1 MSTHVAAAESN
12 GSNGQLLRNRF
23 FQTVLFSNVL
33 LQIGIW
39 VRNFAIL
46 LYVTDKTGND
56 PNSLSLISVAE
67 FAPIFIFSFI
77 GGAFA
82 DRWRPKLTMIWCDIL
97 SAVSVFVVLLT
108 IMFETWEAIYFAT
121 FVSAILS
128 QFSQPSVMKLF
139 KQHIPPAQL
148 QSAMAVFQT
157 LVAIFMVLGPS
168 LGVIVYSNFGIHVS
182 IAVMGVAFLLS
193 ALVLVRLPKDV
204 AVEKKDV
211 QQRHFTREIA
221 EGFRYVW
228 RSPVL
233 RTLCGVFALAGL
245 AVGVMQTLGMF
256 IVTERLG
263 KPKEFLQF
271 MLMINGIA
279 MLIGGAS
286 VMLVAKKLSPQ
297 KMLAIGMV
305 AGALCAVGIGYS
317 TNTALTLIL
326 QFVSGLFFPIIQV
339 AISTM
344 MLQWSEESIVGR
356 VNGVLSPM
364 FVGMM
369 VISMSLA
376 GPVKKILPLITIYS
390 IAGGVMFLGMLLLL
404 PIFKHKAPEHANK
417 QPSPS
422 GMGAH

>member
-1 MSTHVAAAESN
+1 MSTHVAATESN
-12 GSNGQLLRNRF
+12 TNGQLLRNRF
-23 FQTVLFSNVL
+23 FQTVLLSNVL

-46 LYVTDKTGND
+46 LYVTDKTGDD
-56 PNSLSLISVAE
+56 PIAVSLISVAE
-67 FAPIFIFSFI
+67 FAPIFVFSFI
-77 GGAFA
+77 GGTFA

-108 IMFETWEAIYFAT
+108 IMFETWEAVYFAT

-148 QSAMAVFQT
+148 QSAMAIFQT

-168 LGVIVYSNFGIHVS
+168 LGVIVYNNFDIHVS

-193 ALVLVRLPKDV
+193 ALVLVRLPKD
-204 AVEKKDV
+204 APVEKVDAKE
-211 QQRHFTREIA
+211 RHLRREIA

-245 AVGVMQTLGMF
+245 AVGIMQTLGLF

-297 KMLAIGMV
+297 KMLAIGML
-305 AGALCAVGIGYS
+305 AGALCSVGIGYS
-317 TNTALTLIL
+317 TNVMLTLVL
-326 QFVSGLFFPIIQV
+326 QFASGLFFPIIQV

-369 VISMSLA
+369 VVTMAAA
-376 GPVKKILPLITIYS
+376 GPIKTVLPLVTIYS
-390 IAGGVMFLGMLLLL
+390 IAGGLMFLGMLLLL
-404 PIFKHKAPEHANK
+404 PIFKYKAPEHASK

-422 GMGAH
+422 GMSVH